1 MDRFPGDER
10 CRFNLDLLLEHASA
24 LKVLRTDVS
33 GSRLDHKLRQF
44 SHLTHLELLTTH
56 NIRNVLSLLIP
67 LPALTSTKVCINA
80 RIRGGDNHRILLP
93 VNLRH
98 IHLRISC
105 GAVNRVFDAMKIPA
119 GVHLKCEI
127 LMAPHGAWV
136 GGQARWFTLAP
147 EFFENASHTEGL
159 RISLPLCS
167 GSGPNG
173 SFCVEWITDGEFH
186 LPIKDFSLLRKL
198 VVDDT
203 VDQRSLEHVV
213 TSAPRLVSVVFINCV
228 VIKPRT
234 VDRTVNTPPSPVDA
248 DVFVKTINKG
258 CGAGTNVGPSG
269 AIVVNDTL
277 EGERLGEFRYL
288 LENWKVGERGRT

>member
-1 MDRFPGDER
+1 MDVDSSMTTTDVSDEIVAPSHRVPPEIVVEIVHELLPINIDYNPRMQKRLDVLLTAASVCRYWRCAAIDHVTLWSVIPMDRGEIGELFLQRSRNVPLSVTFKAKNRECSPPHQAMISLLPHMQRVEKVHFRAPGAVLNAVLPTLNRFTHRGQLKEISVQVDRFPGDER

-24 LKVLRTDVS
+24 LKVLRSDVS

-44 SHLTHLELLTTH
+44 SHLTHPELLTTH

-136 GGQARWFTLAP
+136 G
-147 EFFENASHTEGL
+147 
-159 RISLPLCS
+159 
-167 GSGPNG
+167 
-173 SFCVEWITDGEFH
+173 D
-186 LPIKDFSLLRKL
+186 
-198 VVDDT
+198 
-203 VDQRSLEHVV
+203 
-213 TSAPRLVSVVFINCV
+213 
-228 VIKPRT
+228 
-234 VDRTVNTPPSPVDA
+234 
-248 DVFVKTINKG
+248 
-258 CGAGTNVGPSG
+258 
-269 AIVVNDTL
+269 
-277 EGERLGEFRYL
+277 
-288 LENWKVGERGRT
+288 